1 MPTFSKSSAEK
12 LSTCDKRLQDLFAEV
27 VKIQDCTVTCGF
39 RGEKE
44 QNDAYANGFSRQKF
58 PNGKHN
64 ILPSLAVDVV
74 PYPIDYSN
82 IERLKAFALLVKD
95 VADKMGID
103 VEAGADWADFTD
115 YPHYQVKPNA

>member
-95 VADKMGID
+95 VADKMGIA